1 MFSIYSYF
9 IVISVFFGSVSIG
22 LADTSPTALKNSAP
36 QIQSNPITH
45 AKETNTTSVN
55 CEQLQAKRAIQINN
69 PIDCTRLKTVIFS
82 HFDFDKKTK
91 NGTLVILDT
100 IAPLVSELMIKL
112 KDQGFPLAKSIP
124 ISSYYGND
132 NASMAD
138 NNTSSFNGRKTTDS
152 TTWSLHAYGAAIDIN
167 PIQNPFISISS
178 AGEAQIKPKAS
189 AHYAVNRS
197 NVRPNKQARIGM
209 AEDVVDLF
217 ADHGFFI
224 WGGDWNYPIDYQH
237 FQIGPRHF
245 VEKLASIDVTQGRA
259 LLEEHIRR
267 YKTCRSNSTKRTKQA
282 RKACIEDVLINM
294 AK

>member
-9 IVISVFFGSVSIG
+9 IVFSVFFGSVSIG

-91 NGTLVILDT
+91 NGTLVVLDT
-100 IAPLVSELMIKL
+100 IAPLVLKLMIKL

-124 ISSYYGND
+124 ISSYYGDD
-132 NASMAD
+132 NVSMAD
-138 NNTSSFNGRKTTDS
+138 NNTSGFNGRKTTDS

-178 AGEAQIKPKAS
+178 DGEAQIKPKAS

-197 NVRPNKQARIGM
+197 NFRPKKQARIGM

-267 YKTCRSNSTKRTKQA
+267 YKTCRSNSTKPTKQA